1 MYQDLHYK
9 FIERLRRDSN
19 YKKWCWGKESNPR
32 PPDYKSDALPT
43 ELPQHGG
50 LKNASDLSQMSFFVF
65 WCLVF
70 SLLFCAL

>member
-50 LKNASDLSQMSFFVF
+50 LNTLKYFKSRLLNDTKNHRFENIRIS
-65 WCLVF
+65 
-70 SLLFCAL
+70 